1 MISDRIREEIKRDN
15 EKNSQRN
22 YKKSQNVAHDRFQKN
37 YEIHTLDY
45 RPTHKKTR
53 PPIGGTPG
61 GLALP
66 DQIRDEGVG
75 GWALIQLRPF
85 ERGDAQLASCT

>member
-1 MISDRIREEIKRDN
+1 VISDRIREEIKRDN

-45 RPTHKKTR
+45 RPTHKNEIANR
-53 PPIGGTPG
+53 GAPG

-66 DQIRDEGVG
+66 DKGRGTWGMGVAPYPV
-75 GWALIQLRPF
+75 ALI
-85 ERGDAQLASCT
+85 